1 MIQLSDCNL
10 SVGLLNLASAAKSI
24 ILLPCTAGDA
34 YSQRDF
40 DFAAPNRRCLLGLL
54 LKILDALG
62 PSLARC
68 AIKGGRD
75 RRAGLEDSG
84 GPYGQGRR
92 SSFVHCR
99 GGAVVSLDVAA
110 DLPPTKIRRERT
122 LMDAESMSR
131 RMSVSAAIALLSDRH
146 GDATACKIARLEQL
160 KARRARSRKRFDF
173 WTAVAT
179 QMQQGRLGCEPA
191 QNSN

>member
-92 SSFVHCR
+92 SSFGAPSLSRRRSRFAGRR
-99 GGAVVSLDVAA
+99 GGLAA
-110 DLPPTKIRRERT
+110 DQDPKGANIDGRGIDVTPYERVSR
-122 LMDAESMSR
+122 DRIAER
-131 RMSVSAAIALLSDRH
+131 SA
-146 GDATACKIARLEQL
+146 
-160 KARRARSRKRFDF
+160 
-173 WTAVAT
+173 W
-179 QMQQGRLGCEPA
+179 
-191 QNSN
+191 

>member
-1 MIQLSDCNL
+1 VIQLSDCNL
-10 SVGLLNLASAAKSI
+10 SVGLLNLASTAKSI

-75 RRAGLEDSG
+75 RRGGLEDSG

-92 SSFVHCR
+92 SSF
-99 GGAVVSLDVAA
+99 GASFIVAA
-110 DLPPTKIRRERT
+110 AQSFRWT
-122 LMDAESMSR
+122 SR
-131 RMSVSAAIALLSDRH
+131 R
-146 GDATACKIARLEQL
+146 TC
-160 KARRARSRKRFDF
+160 RRPRSE
-173 WTAVAT
+173 
-179 QMQQGRLGCEPA
+179 GSEH
-191 QNSN
+191 